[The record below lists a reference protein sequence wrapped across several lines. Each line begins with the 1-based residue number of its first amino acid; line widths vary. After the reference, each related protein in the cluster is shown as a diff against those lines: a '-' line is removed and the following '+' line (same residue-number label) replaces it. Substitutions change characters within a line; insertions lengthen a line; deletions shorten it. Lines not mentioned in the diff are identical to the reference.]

1 MHDFIERITAYV
13 HWALFLL
20 LEVFSGFLLFQY
32 NHYQGSIWFTQ
43 ANIVAAQV
51 HEWEAEVLS
60 YLRMPAEN
68 AALVRRNII
77 LQQQNDILRHEAALA
92 KADTSTVNAQCSTAN
107 GQCSM
112 VNAQWSMVN
121 AQRSMVNGQW
131 SMVNGQWSMIEA
143 LVIDN
148 SVRKRDNM
156 LVINAGSEEGVA
168 PEMGVVSG
176 TGVVGIVSAVR
187 PHHALVMSILNS
199 HSSISC
205 RLRGTEYFGYL
216 KWKGGDPLKASMD
229 DVPRHAHIREG
240 DVVETSG
247 FSAVFPAGIFLGKVA
262 EVKNS
267 DDGLAYAL
275 EIQLGTD
282 LANIRHVSVIN
293 NPIKAELDSL
303 QNAK

>member
-20 LEVFSGFLLFQY
+20 LEVFSGFQLFQY
-32 NHYQGSIWFTQ
+32 NHYQGSVWFTQ

-60 YLRMPAEN
+60 YMRMPAEN

-77 LQQQNDILRHEAALA
+77 LQHNLDVLRHELAAYPQSLPKGMGEKKSSPLGELEGASFSLIPA
-92 KADTSTVNAQCSTAN
+92 K
-107 GQCSM
+107 
-112 VNAQWSMVN
+112 
-121 AQRSMVNGQW
+121 
-131 SMVNGQWSMIEA
+131 I
-143 LVIDN
+143 IDN
-148 SVRKRDNM
+148 SVRKRDNV
-156 LVINAGSEEGVA
+156 LVIDKGSEDGVA

-176 TGVVGIVSAVR
+176 TGVVGIVNAVT

-216 KWKGGDPLKASMD
+216 KWKGGRPLRASMD
-229 DVPRHAHIREG
+229 DVPRHAHIKKG

-262 EVKNS
+262 EIKNS
-267 DDGLAYAL
+267 SDGLAYEL
-275 EIQLGTD
+275 EILLSTD
-282 LANIRHVSVIN
+282 LANLRHVSVIN
-293 NPIKAELDSL
+293 NPSKAELDSL
-303 QNAK
+303 RRIK

>member
-1 MHDFIERITAYV
+1 MYDFIERITAYV

-20 LEVFSGFLLFQY
+20 LEVLSGFLLFQY
-32 NHYQGSIWFTQ
+32 NHYQGSIWCTQ

-77 LQQQNDILRHEAALA
+77 LQQQNDILRHETALA
-92 KADTSTVNAQCSTAN
+92 KADTS
-107 GQCSM
+107 M
-112 VNAQWSMVN
+112 VNCQLSIVN
-121 AQRSMVNGQW
+121 CQL
-131 SMVNGQWSMIEA
+131 SMIEA
-143 LVIDN
+143 RIIDN

-156 LVINAGSEEGVA
+156 IVIDAGSEEGVK

-229 DVPRHAHIREG
+229 DVPHHAHIKKG

-267 DDGLAYAL
+267 SDGLAFEL
-275 EIQLGTD
+275 EILLGTD

-303 QNAK
+303 LRQ

>member
-32 NHYQGSIWFTQ
+32 NHYQGSVWFTQ

-60 YLRMPAEN
+60 YMRMPAEN

-77 LQQQNDILRHEAALA
+77 LQHNLDVLRHELA
-92 KADTSTVNAQCSTAN
+92 THPQPLSKGMGEKRFSPLGELEGASFSLIPAK
-107 GQCSM
+107 
-112 VNAQWSMVN
+112 
-121 AQRSMVNGQW
+121 
-131 SMVNGQWSMIEA
+131 I
-143 LVIDN
+143 IDN
-148 SVRKRDNM
+148 SVRKRDNV
-156 LVINAGSEEGVA
+156 LVIDKGSEDGVA

-176 TGVVGIVSAVR
+176 TGVVGIVNAVT

-216 KWKGGDPLKASMD
+216 KWKGGRPLRASMD
-229 DVPRHAHIREG
+229 DVPRHAHIKKG

-262 EVKNS
+262 EIKNS
-267 DDGLAYAL
+267 SDGLAYEL
-275 EIQLGTD
+275 EILLSTD
-282 LANIRHVSVIN
+282 LANLRHVSVIN
-293 NPIKAELDSL
+293 NPSKAELDSL
-303 QNAK
+303 RRIK